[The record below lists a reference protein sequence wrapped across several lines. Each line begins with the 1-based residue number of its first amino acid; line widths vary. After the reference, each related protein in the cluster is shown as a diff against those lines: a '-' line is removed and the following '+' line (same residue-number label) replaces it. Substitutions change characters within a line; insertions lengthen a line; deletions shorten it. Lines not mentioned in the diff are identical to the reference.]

1 MKKSI
6 LILCNGAERAQ
17 GNESSGNGEGIM
29 LNIKQVA
36 QRLHDKGMRATP
48 QRVAVYEALT
58 LLPDHPDL
66 AMVYDAMKK
75 SLVSMPQNR
84 VKNALDTLCKAGIIQ
99 MIQLRDGVQ
108 RYDLDTEGHLHFSC
122 TECGAIENINAVAQD
137 DFLAQVRAKTD
148 YHIMDWTFYFYGCCR
163 KCQGREKDCRKN

>member
-1 MKKSI
+1 MMKKSI

-75 SLVSMPQNR
+75 SLVSMPQNW
-84 VKNALDTLCKAGIIQ
+84 VKMRWI
-99 MIQLRDGVQ
+99 RFV
-108 RYDLDTEGHLHFSC
+108 R
-122 TECGAIENINAVAQD
+122 
-137 DFLAQVRAKTD
+137 QVSFK
-148 YHIMDWTFYFYGCCR
+148 
-163 KCQGREKDCRKN
+163 